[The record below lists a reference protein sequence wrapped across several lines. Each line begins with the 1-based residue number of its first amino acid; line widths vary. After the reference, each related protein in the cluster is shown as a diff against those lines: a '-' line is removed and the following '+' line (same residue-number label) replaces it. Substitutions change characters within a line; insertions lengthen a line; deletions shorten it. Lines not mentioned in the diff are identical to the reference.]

1 GGDHLNESIILNSIG
16 VAYALGQSYTEAE
29 STFRRAILMQEK
41 LGGDA
46 RRDYSITLNN
56 LALTC
61 NKQGRYEEALE
72 AASRA
77 LAIRQAAQTD
87 VDSTML
93 DFMLHKAEL
102 LRKVNRKMEAAQ
114 LERAARRARAGLN
127 SEDASRWVVDY
138 HELQKLK

>member
-1 GGDHLNESIILNSIG
+1 M
-16 VAYALGQSYTEAE
+16 QSDWVQSKHT
-29 STFRRAILMQEK
+29 TV
-41 LGGDA
+41 A
-46 RRDYSITLNN
+46 RRN
-56 LALTC
+56 
-61 NKQGRYEEALE
+61 
-72 AASRA
+72 
-77 LAIRQAAQTD
+77 